1 MKLIKHKILI
11 TCFFLS
17 TNLIADE
24 LLNNIKIH
32 FQNNLVIERTKLENC
47 IKTEG
52 FFKANIINTSCEITD
67 SLLKSLL
74 ILDEKKRNINIFDAL
89 GDDRFENYKNV
100 KSSKLIYPRYAQSSG
115 IQGRQILSFTIEND
129 GSITNI
135 HSVRGICGNPDGP
148 SSSTRDCKIFEAA
161 SKNALKKM
169 KYEPAKFNGKNIKI
183 KNAKHSFTFIMAG
196 IDLPGRIVRVQELLN
211 EQNLDLAESIS
222 IDYVDTDV
230 LFEFLLGKIYM
241 TRGDNDRAIKYFR
254 SFLYSTNTSEYNIPK
269 PFLVEAYGFLIEML
283 FKKNDFNAI
292 AELEEDLSY
301 NIRYESK
308 TYDTV
313 FSITY
318 FYIGA
323 SLLNIGNVDSGL
335 YYLVKSKRGTS
346 NQALRKIINQ
356 NLKIVADQL

>member
-1 MKLIKHKILI
+1 
-11 TCFFLS
+11 LS

-24 LLNNIKIH
+24 LLNKIKIH

-47 IKTEG
+47 IKAEG

-74 ILDEKKRNINIFDAL
+74 ILDEKNRNINIFDAL

-135 HSVRGICGNPDGP
+135 HSVRG
-148 SSSTRDCKIFEAA
+148 
-161 SKNALKKM
+161 
-169 KYEPAKFNGKNIKI
+169 NGKNIKT
-183 KNAKHSFTFIMAG
+183 KNAKHAFTFIMGG
-196 IDLPGRIVRVQELLN
+196 IDLPDRIIRVQELLN
-211 EQNLDLAESIS
+211 DQNLDLAESIS
-222 IDYVDTDV
+222 IDYVDTDI
-230 LFEFLLGKIYM
+230 LFKFLLGKIYM